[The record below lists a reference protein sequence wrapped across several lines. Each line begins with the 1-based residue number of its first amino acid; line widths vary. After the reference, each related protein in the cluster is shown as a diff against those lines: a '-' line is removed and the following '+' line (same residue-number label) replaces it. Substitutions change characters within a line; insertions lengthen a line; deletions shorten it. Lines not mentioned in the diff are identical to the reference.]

1 MNKNSILKSFLTLMS
16 GSMLAQ
22 LIPILISPFLTR
34 IFTTSDFGKFA
45 IFTAIFSICSSLSNG
60 KYSSSIL
67 LPKDN
72 NILTPL
78 VCLNILISIV
88 FSLSL
93 FALIYFNSQFEF
105 YEIDLSISFQLII
118 PIVVFIASFQQVYLM
133 IANREENYKL
143 MAVTKTS
150 QSLINSVLNICL
162 GYMSFGVSG
171 LIYSRLVAFFF
182 STFYLFKFISFK
194 IKQKYFSFKS
204 LKLIAKKYIDFPLYT
219 LPQSLLYQLVIQIP
233 IFFIQDVYSVYL
245 LGLYAL
251 TRRVFTVPSNIISS
265 SISQIYYKQAT
276 VYYNEEKNRILYLKT
291 RSVIFKL
298 FLITAFLSLLGYSF
312 LPDIFSFV
320 FGKDWREAGVISQYL
335 LIYIVPSFIISPF
348 TQIFLVTR
356 KNKFLLLTE
365 ILRFLLLIVLYV
377 LGKIYTIPIY
387 DFLVYFSLIH
397 CLFYIIIAVP
407 ILYSKS
413 FIWK

>member
-1 MNKNSILKSFLTLMS
+1 MNKNSILKSFVTLMS

-45 IFTAIFSICSSLSNG
+45 IFTAIFSICFSLSNG

-150 QSLINSVLNICL
+150 QSFINSVLNLCL
-162 GYMSFGVSG
+162 GYMNFGVSG
-171 LIYSRLVAFFF
+171 LIYSRLVAFIF
-182 STFYLFKFISFK
+182 STFYLFKLISFK

-276 VYYNEEKNRILYLKT
+276 DFYNEEKNRILYLKT

-312 LPDIFSFV
+312 LPDLFSFI
-320 FGKDWREAGVISQYL
+320 FGNDWREAGVISQYL

-356 KNKFLLLTE
+356 NNKFLLLSE

-377 LGKIYTIPIY
+377 LGKIYTIPMY

-397 CLFYIIIAVP
+397 CLFYVIIAVP